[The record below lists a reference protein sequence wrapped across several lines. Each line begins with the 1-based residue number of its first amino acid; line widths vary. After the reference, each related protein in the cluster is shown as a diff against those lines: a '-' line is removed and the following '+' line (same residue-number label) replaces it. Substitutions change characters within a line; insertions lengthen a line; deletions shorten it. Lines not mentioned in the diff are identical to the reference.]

1 MTAPTTIEESNA
13 RVSSK
18 IDERFSKHS
27 VRNIKN
33 NSSQNNPRANIMA
46 RRRNLGGSKRLGELA
61 GIESITNSKIKG
73 QLSPTF
79 PHSLASDSS
88 PPNVALN
95 LTSSLFNNESSLN
108 RSAIQEQDET
118 YMFAAVKTERSQG
131 RNFSQKR
138 HITSTV
144 TQPPRTS
151 ISNML
156 LKQNAITPQGKNN
169 NGGMMQ
175 KNPRFLGSTTGTK
188 LTID

>member
-18 IDERFSKHS
+18 IDERFNKHS
-27 VRNIKN
+27 IRNMKN
-33 NSSQNNPRANIMA
+33 NSSQSSNPRANIMMA
-46 RRRNLGGSKRLGELA
+46 RRRNLGGSKKLGELA

-79 PHSLASDSS
+79 KHSLASDSS

-118 YMFAAVKTERSQG
+118 YMFAAIKTERSQG
-131 RNFSQKR
+131 RNLTQKR
-138 HITSTV
+138 HVTSTI

-151 ISNML
+151 ISNMI
-156 LKQNAITPQGKNN
+156 KQNATPQGKNS
-169 NGGMMQ
+169 GGIQ
-175 KNPRFLGSTTGTK
+175 KNPRFLGSTTGSK